1 MLFYTIF
8 FFFFFF
14 FCFNIYICISISSRI
29 DFLTP
34 NSYVESELFQQFYL
48 RAKLVNCRITNEL
61 PMNYQ
66 DTNIFTKPNWCAD
79 EDSCRSEL

>member
-8 FFFFFF
+8 FSFSFSFVS
-14 FCFNIYICISISSRI
+14 IYICISIPSRI
-29 DFLTP
+29 DFLIP

>member
-8 FFFFFF
+8 FSFSFSFVS
-14 FCFNIYICISISSRI
+14 IYICISIPLRI

-66 DTNIFTKPNWCAD
+66 DTNIFTKPNWCAG